1 VSFFYNTD
9 SFIDNDYGALDNE
22 TLLAEIKRRA
32 DEEAAAAKAAAAK
45 EAADKAAADAA
56 KSGLSTS
63 TIDPSTVT
71 ETDAQRFS
79 RIGAQLARGENV
91 NDGDYDFFQQ
101 YGSRNP
107 PKSDNSEAEK
117 AALEE
122 TRRKTVL
129 KSETITMP
137 ASQCYSGKG
146 VYEVGYNYYGETIS
160 KTFKECAPPFEKED
174 PPPPGGN
181 SGGESTENKKVDA
194 TPPTPLKTSLL
205 STPPPPPKTAPIDT
219 IIFDDDAVP
228 IEVMSDLILED
239 IGGHELINIARND
252 TINGQIVSYQPIKNL
267 SSIQQ
272 QYNPNNVVSL
282 QDTSDRYFA
291 NFSIKLETSL
301 IEEGEGS
308 GPDGAY
314 IFIDSDGDL
323 VVELLN
329 VDPDQQMEV
338 EISQSGTIYE
348 ASI

>member
-22 TLLAEIKRRA
+22 TLLAEIKKRA
-32 DEEAAAAKAAAAK
+32 DEEAEKAKAKPGEDAYYKRDEKTGLSQAQVDAKAAQA
-45 EAADKAAADAA
+45 EAAEAKRAAEEAFKAAQAEQERI
-56 KSGLSTS
+56 KQEKIRKG
-63 TIDPSTVT
+63 TV
-71 ETDAQRFS
+71 F
-79 RIGAQLARGENV
+79 
-91 NDGDYDFFQQ
+91 
-101 YGSRNP
+101 
-107 PKSDNSEAEK
+107 
-117 AALEE
+117 
-122 TRRKTVL
+122 

-160 KTFKECAPPFEKED
+160 KTFKECAGPFKQED
-174 PPPPGGN
+174 TPPPGGN

-194 TPPTPLKTSLL
+194 TPPTSLNTSLL
-205 STPPPPPKTAPIDT
+205 ATPPPPPKTAPIDT
-219 IIFDDDAVP
+219 ILFDDDAVP
-228 IEVMSDLILED
+228 IEIMSDLILEN

-252 TINGQIVSYQPIKNL
+252 TINGQIVAYQPIKNL

-272 QYNPNNVVSL
+272 QYNPNNIVSL
-282 QDTSDRYFA
+282 QDTSDKYFA
-291 NFSIKLETSL
+291 NFSIQLQNSL
-301 IEEGEGS
+301 LEEGEGS

-314 IFIDSDGDL
+314 IFIDSTSGDL
-323 VVELLN
+323 MVELIN